1 MQHHA
6 VQYCNSLALSKTTNQ
21 KAWIQGSQTGQI
33 ESTPKLLAPFRKKH
47 YTKSFSRP
55 THRFRDFFCGCLKG
69 FHRKIYIYIFFLGG
83 GGFCLIKQKCNL
95 WGANTFE
102 TSISQMTFSPRLI
115 KRTIYSWERIYCD
128 QMLFVGCQYFWNQYF
143 TNEFF
148 NIDLKKWPLA
158 YV

>member
-1 MQHHA
+1 MLFNTAIVWRYPKQQTRRLESRDLRQDRLNRHQNYWHLSER
-6 VQYCNSLALSKTTNQ
+6 NIIRNHFPDPLAGLEIFLWLFERIPPEN
-21 KAWIQGSQTGQI
+21 IY
-33 ESTPKLLAPFRKKH
+33 L
-47 YTKSFSRP
+47 Y
-55 THRFRDFFCGCLKG
+55 FFW
-69 FHRKIYIYIFFLGG
+69 G